1 MFARVATIFTFLFL
15 ILPALAAASAVP
27 RTNSPPPVDQCNT
40 GSIQCCNS
48 VQSSDSSVVS
58 LLAGL
63 LGIVLGP
70 ITGQV
75 GVTCSPITVIGAGGN
90 SCSAQPVCCTGN
102 SFSGLLVLGCSPIN
116 LNL

>member
-1 MFARVATIFTFLFL
+1 MFARVSTFFLFFFF
-15 ILPALAAASAVP
+15 ALCASATVVP
-27 RTNSPPPVDQCNT
+27 RTDPASQCNT
-40 GSIQCCNS
+40 GSLQCCND
-48 VQSSDSSVVS
+48 VQASSNPVVA

-70 ITGQV
+70 ITAQV
-75 GVTCSPITVIGAGGN
+75 GLTCSPITVIGAGGT

-102 SFSGLLVLGCSPIN
+102 SFSGLLVLGCTPVN